1 MDYKLPIRLKIAD
14 REYPMQVDAAE
25 EAMLR
30 SVGKEINT
38 ALKHY
43 REEFEVDNYQDMLAM
58 FAVDCMMGK
67 KNIELSKTELEN
79 IVLQKINS
87 IEEMINSVL

>member
-14 REYPMQVDAAE
+14 REYPMQVDANE

-30 SVGKEINT
+30 SVGREINM
-38 ALKHY
+38 ALKYY

-58 FAVDCMMGK
+58 FAIDCMMKK
-67 KNIELSKTELEN
+67 KNIELSKTELED

-87 IEEMINSVL
+87 IEEILNSVL

>member
-14 REYPMQVDAAE
+14 REYPMQVDANE

-30 SVGKEINT
+30 SVGREINM

-58 FAVDCMMGK
+58 FAIDCMMKK
-67 KNIELSKTELEN
+67 KNIELSKTELED

-87 IEEMINSVL
+87 IEEILNSVL